1 MQFFFR
7 LFTLIFLNAA
17 GWVYAA
23 DMPDGVQASTVRVL
37 VYKNEQV
44 QASSTGIVIQENT
57 VLTTADILDHG
68 RRVVVVNSDGA
79 ELGASVSDKNTKAN
93 VALLNVA
100 GMLSPALVLASQ
112 PISAGRR
119 VTAIA
124 YLSENNSSARLQA
137 LEGSVSATDR
147 FAESTGKLLMHN
159 ALITRSGFGGA
170 LLNNCGELVGMNVPG
185 PATGLAFLKPY
196 PDDPEGV
203 VYALGLERLR
213 SILQQ
218 KKINVTVAEAECLTA
233 EAQQTLEAAQARK
246 DAEQARKDAE
256 QARKDAE
263 QARKEAEQVKKETA
277 QRKQQAE
284 AEKNR
289 IREETRKKEEEL
301 KTQLT
306 REQERIKE
314 KDEQAKALEE
324 KLQLEREEKEKTVK
338 KKTRLEQQQQED
350 RERQQQFLIAAGI
363 ATLLAAGIVLYLLS
377 RRKKA
382 VLVARIEA
390 QRAREEAEKTNSA
403 LDAERARK
411 QHLLNLPDFLL
422 EGTTPEGEEIALKI
436 SGQSI
441 GESDQGIIIGR
452 NPAQSGTII
461 NSEEV
466 SREHFRFLFVGDQL
480 MIEDLDTT
488 NGTRINGDL
497 LTANRPEVIFPGA
510 SIEIGQLRLVLKAV

>member
-1 MQFFFR
+1 MQLFFR
-7 LFTLIFLNAA
+7 LFALMLLNAA

-23 DMPDGVQASTVRVL
+23 DMPEGVQSNTVRVL
-37 VYKNEQV
+37 VYKNEKV
-44 QASSTGIVIQENT
+44 QASSTGIVLNENT

-79 ELGASVSDKNTKAN
+79 ELGASIGNKITKAN

-100 GMLSPALVLASQ
+100 GMSSPGVVLASQ

-124 YLSENNSSARLQA
+124 YLSENNSNARLQVI
-137 LEGSVSATDR
+137 EGSVSVTDS

-203 VYALGLERLR
+203 VYSLGLERLKPVF
-213 SILQQ
+213 QQ
-218 KKINVTVAEAECLTA
+218 KKINIKVAETECLTA
-233 EAQQTLEAAQARK
+233 EAQQTLKAARARK
-246 DAEQARKDAE
+246 DAEP
-256 QARKDAE
+256 
-263 QARKEAEQVKKETA
+263 ARKEAEQAQKEA
-277 QRKQQAE
+277 KQRKQQAE
-284 AEKNR
+284 VEKNK

-301 KTQLT
+301 KNQLT
-306 REQERIKE
+306 REQERIQE
-314 KDEQAKALEE
+314 RDEQAKVLEE

-338 KKTRLEQQQQED
+338 KKIRLEQQQQED
-350 RERQQQFLIAAGI
+350 RERQQNVLIAAGI
-363 ATLLAAGIVLYLLS
+363 SALLIAGVVFYLLR

-382 VLVARIEA
+382 VLAARIEA
-390 QRAREEAEKTNSA
+390 QRAKEEAEKTGSA
-403 LDAERARK
+403 LNAERARK
-411 QHLLNLPDFLL
+411 QRLLNFPDFLI

-452 NPAQSGTII
+452 NPVQSGTII

-466 SREHFRFLFVGDQL
+466 SREHFRLLFVGDQL

-488 NGTRINGDL
+488 NGTRVNGDL

-510 SIEIGQLRLVLKAV
+510 SIEIGQLQLVLKAV